1 MMESTSAMW
10 KLFQF
15 SIAAAVMWSDITYH
29 WSTGPMVAPFLAVC
43 AAFLATALIL
53 AIVDL
58 VRRGKAAIARLCEPT
73 EQTGYRRI
81 R

>member
-1 MMESTSAMW
+1 MW

-15 SIAAAVMWSDITYH
+15 SVAAAVYGSDLAYH
-29 WSTGPMVAPFLAVC
+29 WSTGPMVAPFLSVC

-58 VRRGKAAIARLCEPT
+58 SRRGKAAITRFRQPT
-73 EQTGYRRI
+73 EQTGYRLI

>member
-1 MMESTSAMW
+1 MW
-10 KLFQF
+10 KFFQC

-58 VRRGKAAIARLCEPT
+58 VRRGKAAIARLCEPAQQPADRWIGGW
-73 EQTGYRRI
+73 EREG
-81 R
+81 